1 MTLIRISTLLSNNNN
16 WNSNVNGW
24 GWGVCRSLIS
34 GKLDGLLCYAGKE
47 HQRDGSGNESLKYC
61 VVDKELLAEH
71 IIIGFSSLPR
81 SGLHNYYILWD
92 DSLL

>member
-1 MTLIRISTLLSNNNN
+1 ML
-16 WNSNVNGW
+16 G
-24 GWGVCRSLIS
+24 
-34 GKLDGLLCYAGKE
+34 GKE

-71 IIIGFSSLPR
+71 IIIGFSSLFR